1 MGSHIE
7 LRRAEAADEDFVL
20 DLAAFSFAEL
30 GDYRAILAG
39 WFSHPGVRTT
49 LALSDGKPVGF
60 SMLAFVRGED
70 DRRPTA
76 DLVAIAVVPAA
87 RRCGV
92 AGALL
97 THILGVA
104 RFDAVLLR
112 AADVIRLEVA
122 DGNAAARALFTAA
135 GFHHRP
141 RGDGRYPS
149 GERYRCLERP
159 LAAPFSAGAAFRYA
173 IEVPDAMPDD
183 MASELTDPS
192 PNDSTPDRSDR
203 EFA

>member
-1 MGSHIE
+1 MVCRVTAVGSQIR
-7 LRRAEAADEDFVL
+7 LRRAEAVDAAFVL
-20 DLAAFSFAEL
+20 DLAATCFAGL
-30 GDYRAILAG
+30 GDYRMILAG
-39 WFSHPGVRTT
+39 WFAHPGVRTT
-49 LALSDGKPVGF
+49 VAHQDDVPIGF

-70 DRRPTA
+70 DRRPIA
-76 DLVAIAVVPAA
+76 DLVALAVAPAA
-87 RRCGV
+87 RRRGV

-97 THILGVA
+97 THALGVA
-104 RFDAVLLR
+104 RFDAALLG

-135 GFHHRP
+135 GFRHRP

-159 LAAPFSAGAAFRYA
+159 LAAPYAAGAPFRYVVEA
-173 IEVPDAMPDD
+173 PDPIP
-183 MASELTDPS
+183 SE
-192 PNDSTPDRSDR
+192 STPSRSDR

>member
-1 MGSHIE
+1 VPVSEVGSHIE

-97 THILGVA
+97 THVLGVA

-173 IEVPDAMPDD
+173 IEAADAMPHDMPDAMPDE
-183 MASELTDPS
+183 MASI
-192 PNDSTPDRSDR
+192 
-203 EFA
+203 